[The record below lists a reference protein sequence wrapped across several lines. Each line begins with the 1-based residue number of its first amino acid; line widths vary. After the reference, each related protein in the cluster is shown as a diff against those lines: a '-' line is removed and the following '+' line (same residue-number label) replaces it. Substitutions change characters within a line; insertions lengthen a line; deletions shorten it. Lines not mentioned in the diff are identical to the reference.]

1 MCVRTCLCTFERD
14 SPGLYFKYTF
24 KMYLPLKNNL
34 GGGGGG
40 GDEVRSRVPILL
52 SHLKRTIEDDYLFQT
67 AIGPDDVH
75 LSYLPLA
82 HMFER
87 GMHVSLFA
95 STPEGRGTYPSEI
108 MEVEQGSHV

>member
-1 MCVRTCLCTFERD
+1 MFERD

-24 KMYLPLKNNL
+24 KMYLPLK
-34 GGGGGG
+34 
-40 GDEVRSRVPILL
+40 
-52 SHLKRTIEDDYLFQT
+52 RTVEDGYLFQT
-67 AIGPDDVH
+67 AIRPDDVH

-108 MEVEQGSHV
+108 MEVEQGPHV